1 LCVPTPAKKGYDD
14 GVKPSCAKSPA
25 VNKMWLFAAAVAAI
39 DGLTSLTNW
48 SNFARHD
55 AAHGWTSLCMAA
67 VWFTFAFGYPSSR
80 KTQ

>member
-1 LCVPTPAKKGYDD
+1 
-14 GVKPSCAKSPA
+14 
-25 VNKMWLFAAAVAAI
+25 MWLFAAAVAAI